1 MAMSSLAKPADPANR
16 MSIAVLIDADNIS
29 PSAAGAIFRKACSI
43 GEPIARRAYGMVKCF
58 SSTGGW
64 VQAQREFGIVARPQT
79 SNVAHKNVSDIAL
92 VIDAMEFLYKSPCE
106 GIFIVSS
113 DSDFTALATKIRE
126 GGKLVYGMGSEK
138 TPQSFRTACSRF
150 FEIPKP
156 AAPKS
161 PKTLYTACPRC
172 GGKLTTSRTKSNH
185 PCRICPSCGGVSCKL
200 SVLNKVFAA
209 DGLKKLLETAKLHQQ
224 RGCICPDCGS
234 SMSLLKV
241 TAGKIQVEIDVCGL
255 CGAVWYDK
263 NEFETLV
270 PNDGLILPTVTS
282 GKAYR
287 REMVLTL
294 TADLRSGHLKVLD
307 TGSLQMVMKASYHVP
322 QSDIAPIISTL
333 TCQKVISS
341 DKKTGRIT
349 VLLAGK

>member
-1 MAMSSLAKPADPANR
+1 MTPAR
-16 MSIAVLIDADNIS
+16 I
-29 PSAAGAIFRKACSI
+29 
-43 GEPIARRAYGMVKCF
+43 
-58 SSTGGW
+58 
-64 VQAQREFGIVARPQT
+64 
-79 SNVAHKNVSDIAL
+79 
-92 VIDAMEFLYKSPCE
+92 
-106 GIFIVSS
+106 IVSS

>member
-1 MAMSSLAKPADPANR
+1 MTNDLFLPDVPAD
-16 MSIAVLIDADNIS
+16 
-29 PSAAGAIFRKACSI
+29 AAGEPDAAVILAGSRILIRMDAGAPRLPRRGEAAADWSHVLRLGRLGDGAC
-43 GEPIARRAYGMVKCF
+43 GAVE
-58 SSTGGW
+58 
-64 VQAQREFGIVARPQT
+64 VAAETAVPGCEWRDLRPM
-79 SNVAHKNVSDIAL
+79 L
-92 VIDAMEFLYKSPCE
+92 
-106 GIFIVSS
+106 
-113 DSDFTALATKIRE
+113 TALPEAE
-126 GGKLVYGMGSEK
+126 
-138 TPQSFRTACSRF
+138 RTAAARARELLNWRKRRRF
-150 FEIPKP
+150 
-156 AAPKS
+156 
-161 PKTLYTACPRC
+161 
-172 GGKLTTSRTKSNH
+172 
-185 PCRICPSCGGVSCKL
+185 
-200 SVLNKVFAA
+200 
-209 DGLKKLLETAKLHQQ
+209 
-224 RGCICPDCGS
+224 
-234 SMSLLKV
+234 
-241 TAGKIQVEIDVCGL
+241 CGL